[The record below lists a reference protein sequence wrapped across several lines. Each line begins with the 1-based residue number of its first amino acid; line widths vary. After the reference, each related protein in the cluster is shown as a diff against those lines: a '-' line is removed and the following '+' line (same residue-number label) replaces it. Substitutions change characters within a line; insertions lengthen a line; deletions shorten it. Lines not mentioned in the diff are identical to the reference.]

1 MANGE
6 HERMTVRETLNEMNE
21 LFSIFDN
28 PKDKFIQL
36 MDMAKESKGLTE
48 SEKTD
53 ENKIYGCT
61 SQAWVVA
68 DRSDQETFTF
78 RTESDAMI
86 VKGLLVL
93 LENIFNQQPVNEI
106 LSVNSVD
113 ILNSIGLDGAV
124 TSQRTNGFS
133 SAVEK
138 IQGLV
143 K

>member
-1 MANGE
+1 
-6 HERMTVRETLNEMNE
+6 
-21 LFSIFDN
+21 
-28 PKDKFIQL
+28 
-36 MDMAKESKGLTE
+36 
-48 SEKTD
+48 
-53 ENKIYGCT
+53 
-61 SQAWVVA
+61 
-68 DRSDQETFTF
+68 
-78 RTESDAMI
+78 MI

>member
-1 MANGE
+1 
-6 HERMTVRETLNEMNE
+6 MTVRETLNEMNE